1 MRKAILVTYL
11 RLKENTISRFS
22 YYLKHICSKIHLL
35 KNMFFMSACLK
46 RFTVFLLFAFYSL
59 FFSSCASNITA
70 YYGKL
75 RTKIDAGE
83 YQEAAKLADKSQKVY
98 GSKNMLMYYFDGG
111 IINHFAK
118 NYGMSSKKFED
129 AKVLYAQY
137 YQKSI
142 SAGVASMFFNDSTI
156 AYYGN
161 EFERAH
167 VSIFEA
173 LNYILEGRTNEAVVE
188 ARQIDTLFKNWA
200 VEQNYKNFYK
210 DDGFIRYFMGLV
222 YENADYLNDAHI
234 SYYRALQAYK
244 KGVIPL
250 KTPAEL
256 IDDAYTSALNLGMSQ
271 RANEIKKN
279 YPQAKE
285 RIIPDGFG
293 ECIIV
298 NYNGFVPEKIE
309 HILEFALGQIWDYV
323 GSVEVDNDKESKDFQ
338 KAKSIGISLFA
349 NDYIKVSFLKYKDIK
364 NKIYEF
370 NIIANNK
377 EIKSVLVQNVGALAK
392 KTLDDKVGK
401 IYAKTLARAAVK
413 YVIGKS
419 VSRKVEESSGNTLG
433 VLSQITFN
441 LYNSLS
447 EKADTRAWNTL
458 PDTVLMARFYLPK
471 GKQSI
476 TINYLSKSGRILDSQ
491 TIELDIVEGKKNFH
505 VVRNSMIHNV
515 Y

>member
-1 MRKAILVTYL
+1 MRKVIIVTCL
-11 RLKENTISRFS
+11 RLKENAISRS
-22 YYLKHICSKIHLL
+22 GYYLKHICSKMHLL
-35 KNMFFMSACLK
+35 KNIFFSFACLK
-46 RFTVFLLFAFYSL
+46 RFTVFLLFAFYNL
-59 FFSSCASNITA
+59 FFSGCASNMTA
-70 YYGKL
+70 YYGKV

-83 YQEAAKLADKSQKVY
+83 YQEAAKLVDKSQKVY

-118 NYGMSSKKFED
+118 NYDVSSKKFED
-129 AKVLYAQY
+129 AKALYAQY

-142 SAGVASMFFNDSTI
+142 FAGVASMFFNDSTI

-188 ARQIDTLFKNWA
+188 ARQIDTLFKNWS

-222 YENADYLNDAHI
+222 YENAGYLNDAHI

-250 KTPAEL
+250 KIPDEL

-285 RIIPDGFG
+285 HIIPAGFG

-309 HILEFALGQIWDYV
+309 HILEFALGQIWGYV
-323 GSVEVDNDKESKDFQ
+323 GSVEVDDDKESKDFQ

-349 NDYIKVSFLKYKDIK
+349 KDYIKVSFPKYKDIK
-364 NKIYEF
+364 NKIYKF
-370 NIIANNK
+370 NITANNK
-377 EIKSVLVQNVGALAK
+377 EFKSVLVQNVSAIAK
-392 KTLDDKVGK
+392 KSLDDKVGK

-419 VSRKVEESSGNTLG
+419 VSGKVEESSGNALG

-491 TIELDIVEGKKNFH
+491 AIELDIVEGKKIFY
-505 VVRNSMIHNV
+505 VVRNSMME
-515 Y
+515 